1 MPKSLLTDSEYRK
14 KQVIAAL
21 DKEVLIA
28 ERKKHQRKM
37 TLRSDSTK
45 IEVVKTYL
53 ALGGNAT
60 LTAAAT
66 KIPFDTIKT
75 WKTTNWWNQLVNDMR
90 KAEKLELSA
99 KTKRILDKSLDLV
112 MDRLD
117 NGDFFYDQKSGNLV
131 RKPIPARELNK
142 IAVDMIDQKFILDKA
157 TEEQVE
163 LTSNEEKLA
172 KLAERFAELA
182 ATALARKPAVE
193 VTDVVFVEEKH
204 ATDEERQA

>member
-1 MPKSLLTDSEYRK
+1 MPKNLLTDSEYKK
-14 KQVIAAL
+14 KQAIAAI
-21 DKEVLIA
+21 DREVLIA

-117 NGDFFYDQKSGNLV
+117 NGDFFYDQKSGQLV

-163 LTSNEEKLA
+163 LSTNEEKLA

-193 VTDVVFVEEKH
+193 VTDVVFVEENH
-204 ATDEERQA
+204 AKDEERQA

>member
-1 MPKSLLTDSEYRK
+1 MPKNLLTDSEYKK
-14 KQVIAAL
+14 KQAIAAI
-21 DKEVLIA
+21 DREVLIA

-99 KTKRILDKSLDLV
+99 KTKKILDKSLDLV

-117 NGDFFYDQKSGNLV
+117 NGDFFYDQKSGQLV

-163 LTSNEEKLA
+163 LSTNEEKLA

-193 VTDVVFVEEKH
+193 VTDVVFVEENH
-204 ATDEERQA
+204 AKDEE